1 MNEVSAQRRS
11 VAGPSSQLSAWP
23 QLAATALAGLLAVA
37 GCGEPLVVLGDA
49 PGYLRVVA
57 GIGGSPGTQ
66 VDSLATLTRLTDP
79 AVVAFDAAAGVLYLA
94 DRGALRQYQGTTT
107 HVARILAVNSA
118 GRIRLLMDNGGCSG
132 SVCLVEPTAMT
143 LALDGTLIVAD
154 GLGQR
159 VFRFS
164 PANSALTVIAG
175 TGTSAYSADGTPAAQ
190 ASLRRPAGVAVAE
203 DGSMF
208 VAEETGN
215 QVRRIDPAGLL
226 QTVAGSGSA
235 SSGGDGGSA
244 TGAGIYLPAGLA
256 SGPGQLYIAE
266 SGAHRVRRVDLD
278 HATIE
283 TVAGTGARSFG
294 GDGGPAI
301 QASLAVP
308 QSLALTPGGN
318 ALYISDRDNH
328 RVRLLNLNTGII
340 TTYAGNGSTIFS
352 GTRQPAGV
360 TALRSPRGLSA
371 TGGFL
376 FIADP
381 AMYVVWRA
389 AITR

>member
-1 MNEVSAQRRS
+1 
-11 VAGPSSQLSAWP
+11 
-23 QLAATALAGLLAVA
+23 
-37 GCGEPLVVLGDA
+37 
-49 PGYLRVVA
+49 
-57 GIGGSPGTQ
+57 
-66 VDSLATLTRLTDP
+66 
-79 AVVAFDAAAGVLYLA
+79 
-94 DRGALRQYQGTTT
+94 
-107 HVARILAVNSA
+107 
-118 GRIRLLMDNGGCSG
+118 
-132 SVCLVEPTAMT
+132 
-143 LALDGTLIVAD
+143 
-154 GLGQR
+154 
-159 VFRFS
+159 
-164 PANSALTVIAG
+164 
-175 TGTSAYSADGTPAAQ
+175 
-190 ASLRRPAGVAVAE
+190 
-203 DGSMF
+203 MF